1 MLVLIISCLTYIC
14 IKFTRLLC
22 VRLCFHVVVV
32 FFQLRKEF
40 GPRIVAKFPPRKL
53 LSLTLAQVEERRV
66 HLERYLQ
73 SVCQDPG
80 VATSSLFISF
90 FLNAQKV
97 RTS

>member
-1 MLVLIISCLTYIC
+1 MLVSNISCLIYIY

-22 VRLCFHVVVV
+22 LRLCFHVVV
-32 FFQLRKEF
+32 FFKLRKEF

>member
-1 MLVLIISCLTYIC
+1 MLVSIISCLTYIC

-22 VRLCFHVVVV
+22 VRLCFHVVV
-32 FFQLRKEF
+32 FFKLRKEF